1 MRFPKD
7 IMSNLLL
14 VWCIRLVYVRY
25 YSYMLII
32 TTVDEWIRHGYQTVE
47 NHAFLGHH
55 IACLCFSLWYH
66 IVFVVVFK
74 LLLVS

>member
-1 MRFPKD
+1 
-7 IMSNLLL
+7 
-14 VWCIRLVYVRY
+14 
-25 YSYMLII
+25 MLII

-47 NHAFLGHH
+47 NHAFLGHR